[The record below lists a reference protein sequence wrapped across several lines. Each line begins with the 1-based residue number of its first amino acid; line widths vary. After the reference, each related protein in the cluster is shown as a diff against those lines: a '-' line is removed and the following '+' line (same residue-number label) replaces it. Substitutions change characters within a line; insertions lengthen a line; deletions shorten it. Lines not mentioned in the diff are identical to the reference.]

1 MKGGQHMDPYL
12 STIIK
17 QSVALGAVIGIAA
30 ALIYGLMQYSKLQYA
45 MTLNMVPGQ
54 LS

>member
-1 MKGGQHMDPYL
+1 VDPYL
-12 STIIK
+12 ATIIK
-17 QSVALGAVIGIAA
+17 QAAVLGVAVGILVALA
-30 ALIYGLMQYSKLQYA
+30 YGLVQYSKLQYA

>member
-1 MKGGQHMDPYL
+1 MDPYL
-12 STIIK
+12 ATIIK
-17 QSVALGAVIGIAA
+17 QAAVLGVAVGILVALA
-30 ALIYGLMQYSKLQYA
+30 YGLVQYSKLQYA